1 MKMFDSVSHTIRI
14 CKIYLTKIS
23 KYRKKQVSEALW
35 KNFVVEFSLIFVYL
49 NSVIAM
55 NEETIRQYFK
65 NQENEDI
72 HVEQHSLANM

>member
-1 MKMFDSVSHTIRI
+1 MKMFDSVSHTTRI

-35 KNFVVEFSLIFVYL
+35 KNFVVEFSLNFVYF

-65 NQENEDI
+65 N
-72 HVEQHSLANM
+72 

>member
-35 KNFVVEFSLIFVYL
+35 KNFVVEFSLNFVYF

-55 NEETIRQYFK
+55 N
-65 NQENEDI
+65 
-72 HVEQHSLANM
+72 